1 MRRVVSCSLAVAGSI
16 GVLVSTAAASAP
28 DTSTEPSSPGETR
41 VVETMQG
48 PVEIPSQPESITV
61 LDEYAGMSLL
71 AFGVVPDVVYGSF
84 GSVVGQQ
91 VLAEAGSEVRPMAD
105 FGAPNLEDVAATE
118 PDIILYSSEGAYL
131 DIHEELSA
139 IAPSVELPYSVPWR
153 DAITAVGGVV
163 GGEDEAARL
172 IGIIEGEIATLA
184 ESVAADPMSI
194 SILGDTY
201 GMVFAASMT
210 SPLSSVVDEAGFD
223 RPEAELDGEPD
234 PTFDSAVMISTETI
248 GDHDADVVAVL
259 SGEFYEERTF
269 LDAPTFQALS
279 AVQAG
284 RSVVVDGDLWFGTY
298 PFAILWLLEDLGAVH
313 EAFVAGDDVQARVGD
328 VDDVI
333 ARWEAFETLIGQ
345 D

>member
-1 MRRVVSCSLAVAGSI
+1 MRRFVSGSMVVAGSM
-16 GVLVSTAAASAP
+16 GLVATTVAASSPP
-28 DTSTEPSSPGETR
+28 DASSGTR
-41 VVETMQG
+41 IVETMQG
-48 PVEIPSQPESITV
+48 PVEIPIEPDRITV

-84 GSVVGQQ
+84 GSVVGQE
-91 VLAEAGSEVRPMAD
+91 VLSAAGAEVRPMAG
-105 FGAPNLEDVAATE
+105 FGAPNLEDVSSTE
-118 PDIILYSSEGAYL
+118 PDLILYSSEGAYL
-131 DIHEELSA
+131 DIYEELTA

-163 GGEDEAARL
+163 GQDDEAARL
-172 IGIIEGEIATLA
+172 IAIVEGEIATLA

-210 SPLSSVVDEAGFD
+210 SPLSSVVAEAGFD
-223 RPEAELDGEPD
+223 RPEAELNGQPD
-234 PTFDSAVMISTETI
+234 PTFDSAVMISTETL
-248 GDHDADVVAVL
+248 GEHDADVVAVL

-279 AVQAG
+279 AVQDG

-298 PFAILWLLEDLGAVH
+298 PFAISWLLEDLAAVH
-313 EAFVAGDDVQARVGD
+313 EAFVAGEDVQAGVGD
-328 VDDVI
+328 GDDVTG
-333 ARWEAFETLIGQ
+333 RWEAFEALIAAE
-345 D
+345 